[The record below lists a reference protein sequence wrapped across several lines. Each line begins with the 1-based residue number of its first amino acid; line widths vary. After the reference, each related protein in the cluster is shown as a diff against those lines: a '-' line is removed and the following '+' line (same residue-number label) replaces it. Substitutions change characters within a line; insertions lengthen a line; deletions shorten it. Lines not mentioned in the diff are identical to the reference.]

1 MAAHNDPRL
10 RRQLSGDLETIVA
23 MALRKEP
30 QRRYPSAQ
38 QFAVDLERFLAGMPV
53 SAREDTMFYLA
64 TKLLRRNLLASAA
77 FGLLAVSIAGGWYAT
92 YREAKRTE
100 ARFQELRKL
109 ANAVLFDFHRSIEQ
123 LPGSTPA
130 RELLV
135 RTGLEYLNK
144 LSADA
149 SKDLS
154 LQWELS
160 QAYEQVGDVQGD
172 PSGPNL
178 GQYREALVSY
188 NRALQLVS
196 PLAEKNHDYTTLSCI
211 AWLHFKRGDLQLR
224 TAGVANAIDS
234 YAQGLK
240 VAQRIGTELHDVR
253 SDELLLNGYMRI
265 ATAKTRMSAA
275 KEALSY
281 AKMAVEAAD
290 RRARIAGRSRTAEMA
305 RTRLLVGNL
314 LWLSG
319 DLQSAWHRYEEAVD
333 WLEQLVDAD
342 PENRGLVEQLEEA
355 YRRSGDLQGNPSYFH
370 FGDLEKAKFY
380 HRKALRIAAQ
390 LTERDPKD
398 AMARAQFSVALRRMA
413 AVQRTTE
420 PFQAVELYREAL
432 EHLRS
437 LLDQSPA
444 DLNYQRDFANTQLGL
459 AAALKNANRL
469 KPALDAATMAISMQR
484 TLLAKNPE
492 RLVIREDLFDSIA
505 NLAEI
510 HLAMRDFDSAFA
522 SYQEALA
529 LAQVLYDNKGENL
542 YSERCLA
549 IVYQGLGH
557 YYAALPNGDLPRN
570 KATAQQWYGKALAI
584 WSRWHSHNV
593 AVPYSANREKE
604 ILRLSAAVA
613 PQHALLQ

>member
-1 MAAHNDPRL
+1 
-10 RRQLSGDLETIVA
+10 
-23 MALRKEP
+23 
-30 QRRYPSAQ
+30 
-38 QFAVDLERFLAGMPV
+38 
-53 SAREDTMFYLA
+53 
-64 TKLLRRNLLASAA
+64 
-77 FGLLAVSIAGGWYAT
+77 
-92 YREAKRTE
+92 
-100 ARFQELRKL
+100 
-109 ANAVLFDFHRSIEQ
+109 
-123 LPGSTPA
+123 
-130 RELLV
+130 
-135 RTGLEYLNK
+135 
-144 LSADA
+144 
-149 SKDLS
+149 
-154 LQWELS
+154 
-160 QAYEQVGDVQGD
+160 
-172 PSGPNL
+172 
-178 GQYREALVSY
+178 
-188 NRALQLVS
+188 
-196 PLAEKNHDYTTLSCI
+196 
-211 AWLHFKRGDLQLR
+211 
-224 TAGVANAIDS
+224 
-234 YAQGLK
+234 
-240 VAQRIGTELHDVR
+240 
-253 SDELLLNGYMRI
+253 
-265 ATAKTRMSAA
+265 
-275 KEALSY
+275 
-281 AKMAVEAAD
+281 
-290 RRARIAGRSRTAEMA
+290 
-305 RTRLLVGNL
+305 
-314 LWLSG
+314 
-319 DLQSAWHRYEEAVD
+319 VD